1 MSLWQIYSSNR
12 PLGGVPPSYSA
23 TLEYLATEFTWDFSQ
38 SNPGSVDYMGD
49 GEFHISANTN
59 DNPENSNFHAKFY
72 FDLHYDGPTI
82 VYPLSIIL
90 GATLQHVDGQMYS
103 YNYGSPDTADFF
115 TFNESAGS
123 GTPPYT
129 KYGHTMYDLWGG
141 ATPLM
146 NYYNL
151 ETKDWDICGHRSIDT
166 NTDWW
171 FVLDFDY
178 TQCVVDS
185 HFKLQTLW
193 YRYNN
198 PPDFTNHHYILL
210 TEP

>member
-12 PLGGVPPSYSA
+12 PVGGVPPSYSA

-38 SNPGSVDYMGD
+38 SNPGSVDYLGD

-59 DNPENSNFHAKFY
+59 DNPENSLFHAKFY
-72 FDLHYDGPTI
+72 FDLHYDGPTV
-82 VYPLSIIL
+82 VYPFSIIM
-90 GATLQHVDGQMYS
+90 GSTLRHLDGQMYTIYLS
-103 YNYGSPDTADFF
+103 GDYEVYSEHADT
-115 TFNESAGS
+115 G
-123 GTPPYT
+123 PVPHT
-129 KYGHTMYDLWGG
+129 KYGHTMGELSGG
-141 ATPLM
+141 VIPHE
-146 NYYNL
+146 NCYNL
-151 ETKDWDICGHRSIDT
+151 ATVDWDIGTHMQIDT

-171 FVLDFDY
+171 FVLMFDY

-198 PPDFTNHHYILL
+198 PPDSTNHHYILL